1 MPEPDNNSEWTTA
14 NLLEFVQQVLVE
26 RERELDERTDRWKQ
40 QFADKDTRDQQRYEA
55 MQRAIDKAEAAS
67 EKRLDAVNEFRAQL
81 KDQQTTL
88 ITRAEAEARFTAISD
103 TLADLKERVTRNE
116 GRAAGAAAFWG
127 IIVGAGG
134 LLIAAILLVRDFAR

>member
-1 MPEPDNNSEWTTA
+1 MPEPDNNPEWTTA
-14 NLLEFVQQVLVE
+14 NLLEFVQQILVE

-40 QFADKDTRDQQRYEA
+40 QFADKDTRDQQRYES

-103 TLADLKERVTRNE
+103 TLADIKERVTRFE
-116 GRAAGAAAFWG
+116 GRVAGAASFWG

-134 LLIAAILLVRDFAR
+134 LLIAAILLVHDFAK